1 MPKPTVSAAGGRA
14 AIRYTLR
21 KGREA
26 GGVLKL
32 YRRMRTRNAC
42 KTCAYG
48 MGGQR
53 GGMINEAGQF
63 PEVCKKSIQAQA
75 ADMQRP
81 ISEQFLRDHTIA
93 IIGYGNQG
101 RAHALNLRDSG
112 MGVSIGQRAGP
123 SYDRAVSDGFTPTAA
138 DRAAAGHRIPTY
150 RALPREGVVRPSP
163 RCAACAALLRRSGPL
178 SAGNCSSA

>member
-1 MPKPTVSAAGGRA
+1 MPKPTVSAAGGLA

-53 GGMINEAGQF
+53 GGMIN
-63 PEVCKKSIQAQA
+63 
-75 ADMQRP
+75 
-81 ISEQFLRDHTIA
+81 
-93 IIGYGNQG
+93 
-101 RAHALNLRDSG
+101 
-112 MGVSIGQRAGP
+112 
-123 SYDRAVSDGFTPTAA
+123 
-138 DRAAAGHRIPTY
+138 
-150 RALPREGVVRPSP
+150 
-163 RCAACAALLRRSGPL
+163 
-178 SAGNCSSA
+178 